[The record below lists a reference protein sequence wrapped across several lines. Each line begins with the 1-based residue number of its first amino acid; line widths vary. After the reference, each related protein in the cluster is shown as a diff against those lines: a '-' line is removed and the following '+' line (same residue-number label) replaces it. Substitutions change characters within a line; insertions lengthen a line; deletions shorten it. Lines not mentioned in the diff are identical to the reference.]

1 MKLNIERLQ
10 SRYNNKEPLIAK
22 GWKKQQ
28 SHLHH
33 QRGRHPSHRGS
44 AHSKPGKTL
53 YIWSLR
59 QGYGENHPLAAVRRP
74 FQDRRKPATWKV
86 QERRRSMQ
94 NLVAECRESGW
105 SVRLYPVEVG
115 ARGFVGR
122 STSCLLKD
130 LGLRGATLSTDPP
143 KSSLR
148 KRRKQATGSG
158 WNDETRLRHLIRFCC
173 RGCQGEVPVHCPA
186 NRRRSGLRGETSMS
200 GGLQLKTLQQNHT
213 VCSQV

>member
-33 QRGRHPSHRGS
+33 QRGRHPSYRGS

-94 NLVAECRESGW
+94 TWLRSAEKVDGVWGCTQWRWEPEALWADQHHACSRTW
-105 SVRLYPVEVG
+105 DYEEPHW
-115 ARGFVGR
+115 A
-122 STSCLLKD
+122 
-130 LGLRGATLSTDPP
+130 DPP

-173 RGCQGEVPVHCPA
+173 RGCQREVPVHCPA
-186 NRRRSGLRGETSMS
+186 TRRRSGLRGETSMS